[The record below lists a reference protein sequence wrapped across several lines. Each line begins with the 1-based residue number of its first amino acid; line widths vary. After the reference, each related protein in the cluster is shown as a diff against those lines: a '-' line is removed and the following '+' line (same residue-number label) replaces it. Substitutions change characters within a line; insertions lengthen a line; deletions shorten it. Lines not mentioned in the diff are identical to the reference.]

1 MSKLTLSRET
11 HRWLLVNFPLCS
23 DRFIENLLIIG
34 LNRAGVNVRQL
45 RAAAND
51 DTRKKKAL
59 KSGRSA
65 QKERCFLLYLYHS
78 GPLRLKPLVEIAR
91 KTLDEK
97 NLELFLKSL
106 FRKKKA
112 GKTEVDIDVA
122 ICYLDDT
129 EKLTQLISSDAS
141 KRVSSYLQQRGGVP
155 YQFSAGAYRK
165 RIERL
170 LRIGVK
176 LLCM

>member
-11 HRWLLVNFPLCS
+11 WRWLLANFPHCS

-34 LNRAGVNVRQL
+34 LNRTGVNVRQL

-51 DTRKKKAL
+51 DAREKIMRKAL
-59 KSGRSA
+59 KGRGSA
-65 QKERCFLLYLYHS
+65 RFLLYLYRS
-78 GPLRLKPLVEIAR
+78 GDLRLKPLVENAS

-106 FRKKKA
+106 FRKKKP
-112 GKTEVDIDVA
+112 GKTEVGIDVP
-122 ICYLDDT
+122 ICYLDNT
-129 EKLTQLISSDAS
+129 EKLTQLSSSDAS
-141 KRVSSYLQQRGGVP
+141 KRVSSYLQERGVP
-155 YQFSAGAYRK
+155 YQVSAGAYRK

-170 LRIGVK
+170 LGIGVK